1 VRLIQLPALA
11 GSGAFD
17 FAAAGPRAGTLAGAL
32 AAGALAAGALAAGA
46 LAAGA
51 LAACVLGAAVARA
64 VVVGLGVEAVLRTG
78 AWTGFFFAGAL
89 AAGGAGIGFFMGAL
103 ADIVKVV
110 CLVEVIVGLMC
121 LSSEQEYI
129 IKALCER
136 EDLGILMP

>member
-110 CLVEVIVGLMC
+110 CIVC
-121 LSSEQEYI
+121 W
-129 IKALCER
+129 
-136 EDLGILMP
+136 